1 MHRQVSSLT
10 HFSLVIVLC
19 LSIACQV
26 IGVPVALYNIA
37 GLQEV
42 VESTQLEDAALV
54 SEVDFSTPR
63 FSHEQ
68 RSFSSASPHV
78 SFTLFSIFRP
88 PISSL

>member
-42 VESTQLEDAALV
+42 VESSLLEDAAIV
-54 SEVDFSTPR
+54 SEFDFSTPR
-63 FSHEQ
+63 FSHEEKIV
-68 RSFSSASPHV
+68 SSD
-78 SFTLFSIFRP
+78 P
-88 PISSL
+88 PL